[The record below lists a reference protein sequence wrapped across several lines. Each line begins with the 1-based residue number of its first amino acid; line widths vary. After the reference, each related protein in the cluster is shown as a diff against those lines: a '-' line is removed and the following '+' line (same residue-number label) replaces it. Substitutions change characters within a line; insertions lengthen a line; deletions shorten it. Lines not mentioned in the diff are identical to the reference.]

1 MTKARA
7 SWLTGNITKEKQAYA
22 ILNQRWQTLD
32 SLLLPFY
39 LDSQSIRLIIGLAR
53 KSFGNIMG
61 NRGDQEPLKKLAQ
74 TFESLDLDKRIAAAK
89 WLEGVIVAQALTP
102 DEKESIIKASNEY
115 AEILTEEEFVD
126 KVNALIEY
134 LQEVQG
140 SSKSQPKT
148 KRGKR
153 QPSRSLRKNPP

>member
-1 MTKARA
+1 
-7 SWLTGNITKEKQAYA
+7 
-22 ILNQRWQTLD
+22 
-32 SLLLPFY
+32 
-39 LDSQSIRLIIGLAR
+39 
-53 KSFGNIMG
+53 MG
-61 NRGDQEPLKKLAQ
+61 NVASQEPLKKLAQ

-89 WLEGVIVAQALTP
+89 WLEGVIVAQALTA

-115 AEILTEEEFVD
+115 TETLTEEEFVD

-134 LQEVQG
+134 LQEVQE
-140 SSKSQPKT
+140 SSKSRPKT